1 VYCEETFVTH
11 KVELGFICRC
21 FVFLLSLRLALGKL
35 QTPSISRRNN
45 GLMLVQA
52 FL

>member
-1 VYCEETFVTH
+1 MYGEETFVTH

-35 QTPSISRRNN
+35 QTPSISRRN